1 MATRNRNRTQRK
13 NKNRSRRNRQGG
25 GGSPNSP
32 ECAAAKNAVTA
43 AGSSVVKKM
52 AANIKVKQACGG
64 GAMTVKPNQKWSS
77 MGMRSRRNRKH
88 RGGAASISCDEAA
101 AITADPSKYGV
112 VQRMAAKVQ
121 MKSCASGSRNT
132 VAPNQKWSSM
142 GM

>member
-1 MATRNRNRTQRK
+1 MATRNRNRNRTQRR

-25 GGSPNSP
+25 G
-32 ECAAAKNAVTA
+32 AASISCNNAQKIVNDPTS
-43 AGSSVVKKM
+43 GMVKKM
-52 AANIKVKQACGG
+52 AAKVQLKSCGNG
-64 GAMTVKPNQKWSS
+64 MKTVAPNQKWSS
-77 MGMRSRRNRKH
+77 MGMRSRRNRRH

-101 AITADPSKYGV
+101 AITADPSKYGI

-121 MKSCASGSRNT
+121 MKSCASGSKNT